1 MIVIKDKLAGLNDYT
16 RACRYSEYAGAK
28 MKKENEEW
36 VIANVIPQHVR
47 PPKNFPIKVKIRWYE
62 RDERRDVDNI
72 TFAVKFIL
80 DAFVRLS
87 ILPDDSRKYVSKIEH
102 EVLIDKNNPRIEV
115 EFETISELQK

>member
-36 VIANVIPQHVR
+36 IIANVIPQHVR
-47 PPKNFPIKVKIRWYE
+47 SPKNFPIKVKIRWYE

-115 EFETISELQK
+115 EFENIILIN

>member
-28 MKKENEEW
+28 MKKENEDW
-36 VIANVIPQHVR
+36 IILNLNHQHVR
-47 PPKNFPIKVKIRWYE
+47 PPKNFPIKVNVRWYE

-80 DAFVRLS
+80 DAFVRAS
-87 ILPDDSRKYVSKIEH
+87 ILPDDSRKYVAEISHK
-102 EVLIDKNNPRIEV
+102 VYVDKDNPRIEV